1 MANKKIIFLSI
12 TLIIC
17 AFIIFSKR
25 VNHSKSVEKKVIF
38 TQKEVVIDEAH
49 FLFKPI
55 FEKKNELEKLKVL
68 IEITSY
74 IDEELLHF
82 NYKKNSMLEFNE
94 HFLQAKEFQ
103 VIEKTNHK
111 LIGHLIFEL
120 SKFNVTEPFGIKL
133 FTYSDNEVYWN

>member
-1 MANKKIIFLSI
+1 MANKKIIFLSF
-12 TLIIC
+12 TLLVC
-17 AFIIFSKR
+17 AFIIFSNRINQK
-25 VNHSKSVEKKVIF
+25 KSVEKKVIF

-74 IDEELLHF
+74 IDAELLNL
-82 NYKKNSMLEFNE
+82 NYKKNSMLEFDE

-120 SKFNVTEPFGIKL
+120 SKFNVAEPFGIKL